1 MKVVNTFELFLLF
14 VNIYFLF
21 YSQSRI
27 DVSCFTDKTLI
38 YITPF
43 LKHLSPWYTDEV
55 DNVITNLAAHYNDGL
70 CLELLLID
78 CATHVTQN
86 DELICGSNGITY
98 KNQ

>member
-1 MKVVNTFELFLLF
+1 M
-14 VNIYFLF
+14 
-21 YSQSRI
+21 
-27 DVSCFTDKTLI
+27 
-38 YITPF
+38 
-43 LKHLSPWYTDEV
+43 HADEV

>member
-1 MKVVNTFELFLLF
+1 MITREPKIGILPKPTNILYVIPIKHLFTLHLFL
-14 VNIYFLF
+14 NTYH
-21 YSQSRI
+21 RGM
-27 DVSCFTDKTLI
+27 
-38 YITPF
+38 
-43 LKHLSPWYTDEV
+43 HADEV